1 MEELPRI
8 ISRVSAPLSALCYRR
23 ESNEVSSCVSQRSGP
38 LKRLRQ
44 AAGLGTSSDVI
55 TSIRSRNDS
64 LSRLRTGD
72 YAKICLLVCFDGI
85 MEWIDAAFLQPE
97 IPRLRA
103 PNMHRDRHGAV
114 EYIRSWEDDMFQR
127 QFRLE
132 RIDFNELL
140 SLISPRLVKRGDGHT
155 QFRIMRKSRASI
167 SYGVADVG
175 RCSVS

>member
-72 YAKICLLVCFDGI
+72 YAKVGLLVCFDGI
-85 MEWIDAAFLQPE
+85 VEWIDAAFLQPE

-103 PNMHRDRHGAV
+103 PNMHRDHHGAL
-114 EYIRSWEDDMFQR
+114 EYIQSWDNDMTVF
-127 QFRLE
+127 
-132 RIDFNELL
+132 
-140 SLISPRLVKRGDGHT
+140 
-155 QFRIMRKSRASI
+155 
-167 SYGVADVG
+167 
-175 RCSVS
+175 